1 MTIQLS
7 LFGTIVPVFIMIEDQ
22 SSILSAIGLSSDDL
36 AHAEVFV
43 KNFDP
48 REPEPSEITVFSV
61 NLGRGWQAPVV
72 PAILPI
78 MVSNTSI
85 SQYSALEETLNVS
98 SHALGFALSIIALV
112 ALLLHSMSDGDILTI
127 VSVTIFGCSLII
139 TYAASTIYHSSRS
152 PLRRSRLRIMDH
164 ASIYLLIAGTYTPFS
179 LIVLQGSIGWIIFG
193 ISWVMAIVGITLKIF
208 FTGRYRL
215 LSTLM
220 YLFMGWLIVFAIVP
234 LIEKM
239 PVMGMRWL
247 VAGGLVYTLGAIFYA
262 IRKIPL
268 NHAIFHIF
276 TMVGSICHFV
286 AVYLYVI

>member
-1 MTIQLS
+1 
-7 LFGTIVPVFIMIEDQ
+7 
-22 SSILSAIGLSSDDL
+22 
-36 AHAEVFV
+36 
-43 KNFDP
+43 
-48 REPEPSEITVFSV
+48 
-61 NLGRGWQAPVV
+61 
-72 PAILPI
+72 
-78 MVSNTSI
+78 
-85 SQYSALEETLNVS
+85 
-98 SHALGFALSIIALV
+98 
-112 ALLLHSMSDGDILTI
+112 
-127 VSVTIFGCSLII
+127 
-139 TYAASTIYHSSRS
+139 
-152 PLRRSRLRIMDH
+152 MDH
-164 ASIYLLIAGTYTPFS
+164 ASIYLLIAGTYTPFA

-234 LIEKM
+234 LIAKM

-247 VAGGLVYTLGAIFYA
+247 VAGGLAYTLGAILYA

-276 TMVGSICHFV
+276 TMVGSVCHFV

>member
-1 MTIQLS
+1 
-7 LFGTIVPVFIMIEDQ
+7 
-22 SSILSAIGLSSDDL
+22 
-36 AHAEVFV
+36 
-43 KNFDP
+43 
-48 REPEPSEITVFSV
+48 
-61 NLGRGWQAPVV
+61 
-72 PAILPI
+72 
-78 MVSNTSI
+78 MVSNTRI
-85 SQYSALEETLNVS
+85 SQYSNLEETLNVS

-112 ALLLHSMSDGDILTI
+112 VLLLHSMPNGDILTI

-139 TYAASTIYHSSRS
+139 TYAASTLYHSSRS
-152 PLRRSRLRIMDH
+152 PLRRRRLRIMDH
-164 ASIYLLIAGTYTPFS
+164 ASIYLLIAGTYTPFV
-179 LIVLQGSIGWIIFG
+179 LVVLQGSIGWIMFG
-193 ISWVMAIVGITLKIF
+193 ISWGMALVGITLKIF

-247 VAGGLVYTLGAIFYA
+247 AAGGLAYTLGAILYG
-262 IRKIPL
+262 IRKIPF

-286 AVYLYVI
+286 AVYRYVI

>member
-1 MTIQLS
+1 M
-7 LFGTIVPVFIMIEDQ
+7 
-22 SSILSAIGLSSDDL
+22 SSNDL
-36 AHAEVFV
+36 AQAEVFP
-43 KNFDP
+43 KNSDS
-48 REPEPSEITVFSV
+48 RELEPSGVKLFTV
-61 NLGRGWQAPVV
+61 NLGRGWQAPIV

-85 SQYSALEETLNVS
+85 SQYSTLEETLNVS
-98 SHALGFALSIIALV
+98 SHAVGFALSIIALV
-112 ALLLHSMSDGDILTI
+112 ALLLHSMPGGDILTI

-164 ASIYLLIAGTYTPFS
+164 ASIYLLIAGTYTPFA
-179 LIVLQGSIGWIIFG
+179 LIVLQGLIGWIIFG
-193 ISWVMAIVGITLKIF
+193 ISWGMAIVGITLKLS

-234 LIEKM
+234 LIAKM
-239 PVMGMRWL
+239 PFMGMRWL
-247 VAGGLVYTLGAIFYA
+247 VAGGLAYTLGAVLYS

-276 TMVGSICHFV
+276 TMVGSICHFF

>member
-1 MTIQLS
+1 M
-7 LFGTIVPVFIMIEDQ
+7 
-22 SSILSAIGLSSDDL
+22 
-36 AHAEVFV
+36 
-43 KNFDP
+43 
-48 REPEPSEITVFSV
+48 
-61 NLGRGWQAPVV
+61 
-72 PAILPI
+72 
-78 MVSNTSI
+78 
-85 SQYSALEETLNVS
+85 SALTLTRRRVRN
-98 SHALGFALSIIALV
+98 ACLGDCRNSAGAK
-112 ALLLHSMSDGDILTI
+112 
-127 VSVTIFGCSLII
+127 
-139 TYAASTIYHSSRS
+139 
-152 PLRRSRLRIMDH
+152 RSRLRIMDH
-164 ASIYLLIAGTYTPFS
+164 ASIYLLIAGTYTPFV

-193 ISWVMAIVGITLKIF
+193 ISWGMALVGITLKIF

-247 VAGGLVYTLGAIFYA
+247 VAGGLAYTLGAILYA

-276 TMVGSICHFV
+276 TLVGSICHFV

>member
-1 MTIQLS
+1 L
-7 LFGTIVPVFIMIEDQ
+7 
-22 SSILSAIGLSSDDL
+22 
-36 AHAEVFV
+36 
-43 KNFDP
+43 
-48 REPEPSEITVFSV
+48 
-61 NLGRGWQAPVV
+61 NLGRGWQASIV

-78 MVSNTSI
+78 MVSNTI
-85 SQYSALEETLNVS
+85 IPHYSALEETLNVS

-112 ALLLHSMSDGDILTI
+112 ALLLHSMPDGDILTI

-179 LIVLQGSIGWIIFG
+179 LIVLQGSIGWTIFG

-234 LIEKM
+234 LIAKM

-247 VAGGLVYTLGAIFYA
+247 VAGGLAYTLGAILYA

>member
-1 MTIQLS
+1 M
-7 LFGTIVPVFIMIEDQ
+7 
-22 SSILSAIGLSSDDL
+22 
-36 AHAEVFV
+36 
-43 KNFDP
+43 
-48 REPEPSEITVFSV
+48 
-61 NLGRGWQAPVV
+61 
-72 PAILPI
+72 
-78 MVSNTSI
+78 
-85 SQYSALEETLNVS
+85 YTLVE
-98 SHALGFALSIIALV
+98 
-112 ALLLHSMSDGDILTI
+112 M
-127 VSVTIFGCSLII
+127 
-139 TYAASTIYHSSRS
+139 
-152 PLRRSRLRIMDH
+152 LRRSRLRIMDH

-234 LIEKM
+234 LIAKM

-247 VAGGLVYTLGAIFYA
+247 VAGGLAYTLGAILYA

>member
-1 MTIQLS
+1 
-7 LFGTIVPVFIMIEDQ
+7 
-22 SSILSAIGLSSDDL
+22 
-36 AHAEVFV
+36 
-43 KNFDP
+43 
-48 REPEPSEITVFSV
+48 
-61 NLGRGWQAPVV
+61 
-72 PAILPI
+72 
-78 MVSNTSI
+78 MVSNTI
-85 SQYSALEETLNVS
+85 IPHYSALEETLNVS

-112 ALLLHSMSDGDILTI
+112 ALLLHSMPDGDILTI
-127 VSVTIFGCSLII
+127 VSVTIFG
-139 TYAASTIYHSSRS
+139 ASTIYHSSRS

-234 LIEKM
+234 LIAKM

-247 VAGGLVYTLGAIFYA
+247 VAGGLAYTLGAILYA